1 MQAPDCQAKNA
12 HSESRSP
19 SLPEFQSWLSYRRGG
34 RRPLV
39 GGDRDQGEEATCL
52 PSRRR
57 REGGFEPSFPRK
69 EKALLRDRPFELS
82 GTGAPER
89 SALCGSKPSS
99 RSRALSHAA
108 AGSSVLAV
116 PIRSPN
122 YGKLQALGLCRRE
135 NTTLFGRRW
144 TPRQSGRCVEP
155 PRRLAEEGDAK
166 IPAIIGVRR
175 SSTRPQS
182 PFHGMLARIAT
193 AQGSGV
199 G

>member
-12 HSESRSP
+12 HSESRS
-19 SLPEFQSWLSYRRGG
+19 SSRPEFQSWLRYRRGG
-34 RRPLV
+34 VRPLV

-57 REGGFEPSFPRK
+57 REGGFEPSLPRK

-108 AGSSVLAV
+108 AGFSVLAV

-135 NTTLFGRRW
+135 NTTLFRRRW
-144 TPRQSGRCVEP
+144 MPRQSGRRVEP

-166 IPAIIGVRR
+166 IPAIIGVGR

-182 PFHGMLARIAT
+182 LFHGILAHIAT
-193 AQGSGV
+193 AQGTRV